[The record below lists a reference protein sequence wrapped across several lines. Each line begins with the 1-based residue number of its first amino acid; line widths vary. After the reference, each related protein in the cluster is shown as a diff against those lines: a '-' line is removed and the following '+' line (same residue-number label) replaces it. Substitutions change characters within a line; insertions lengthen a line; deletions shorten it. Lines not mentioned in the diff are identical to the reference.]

1 MTNMKHTSVYK
12 NFFMASYLR
21 SYIVWRSTS
30 SMKQAI
36 ILQDQHSISDVTE
49 IKFSCFSK
57 RNSEWLLVQIKNTIS
72 AETKTYKK
80 KKDFFLFFFCSTW

>member
-1 MTNMKHTSVYK
+1 MKHTSVYK
-12 NFFMASYLR
+12 NCLLASYLR

-57 RNSEWLLVQIKNTIS
+57 SSEWLLVQIKNTAIS
-72 AETKTYKK
+72 ADTKTYKK